1 VFVFKHSTSKF
12 KNKFKLS
19 YIFII
24 IGIITTLSILLPNI
38 KIKHDINNMEYS
50 ELYTELRKI
59 QGIGHTLAIRVE
71 YNRPYKSFD
80 DLQERV
86 DGIGDTLIKRI
97 EKEFFI
103 SRNSKR
109 MKNKIR
115 TESIE
120 EHIVEG

>member
-1 VFVFKHSTSKF
+1 MFKHSTSKF

>member
-1 VFVFKHSTSKF
+1 VFKHSTSKF